1 VRRAVGRLF
10 GGRFWAL
17 ALKELRQIR
26 RDRRLTISLIVP
38 PTLQILLFGFALDSD
53 VRNLRLGVVDES
65 RTRES
70 RELVSVLTENRTFE
84 LAGDFATSDRLGE
97 ALARGRL
104 DVGVVVP
111 QDFTRLRSRG
121 RPATVQVLLNAANA
135 NTAQIAQAYV
145 EGAVAWLNRDLN
157 GAPVAPVELRAAYL
171 YNPGLVNAWFIVT
184 GVFGTLI
191 ILNGSLV
198 SAATMIREKEQGTV
212 EQLLMTPASALEVV
226 TAKMLPLFVLLMAM
240 VAAVLTV
247 ARLVFQVPFRGSPG
261 LVLLACACCVL
272 TGVGLG
278 TLISTFAR
286 SANQTQLISF
296 FINPPL
302 AMLSGGLTPVE
313 AMPTWVQPLTLL
325 NPIAH
330 FATIARSVLV
340 KGTGLDVV
348 WPNLLA
354 LIALAGLFVGVSAW
368 RFRRQLT

>member
-38 PTLQILLFGFALDSD
+38 PTLQIHLFGFALDSD

-70 RELVSVLTENRTFE
+70 RELVSVLTENPTFE
-84 LAGDFATSDRLGE
+84 LTGDFPTSDRLGE

-111 QDFTRLRSRG
+111 QDFARLRSRG

-145 EGAVAWLNRDLN
+145 EGAVAWLNREVT
-157 GAPVAPVELRAAYL
+157 GVRAAPVELRPAYL

-240 VAAVLTV
+240 VGMVLTV
-247 ARLVFQVPFRGSPG
+247 ARLVFQVPFRGSPA

-296 FINPPL
+296 FVNPPL
-302 AMLSGGLTPVE
+302 AMLSGGLTPIE
-313 AMPTWVQPLTLL
+313 AMPTWVQPLTNL

-340 KGTGLDVV
+340 KGAGLDVV

-354 LIALAGLFVGVSAW
+354 LIALASLFVGVSAW
-368 RFRRQLT
+368 RFRRQLS